1 MQSLWGVFA
10 CLWRKGNIPVAI
22 LMAWLSPP
30 GFTFFAIPAQW
41 WLGWFLFS
49 RFGLPTSGATWHML
63 KTGVEQ
69 WSWAPFNGLGIGMV
83 SLEFLTGWAVSSVV
97 LGGLCYGLVQLGWW
111 LGLLIKGRR
120 KHGED
125 GKRARPPHE
134 GRPK

>member
-1 MQSLWGVFA
+1 MVLGSVQ
-10 CLWRKGNIPVAI
+10 R
-22 LMAWLSPP
+22 P
-30 GFTFFAIPAQW
+30 GHRH
-41 WLGWFLFS
+41 G
-49 RFGLPTSGATWHML
+49 
-63 KTGVEQ
+63 
-69 WSWAPFNGLGIGMV
+69 

>member
-1 MQSLWGVFA
+1 
-10 CLWRKGNIPVAI
+10 
-22 LMAWLSPP
+22 MAWLSPP

-49 RFGLPTSGATWHML
+49 RLGLPTSGATWNML

-97 LGGLCYGLVQLGWW
+97 LGMLCYGLVQLGWR
-111 LGLLIKGRR
+111 LGLLIKGRS
-120 KHGED
+120 KHGK
-125 GKRARPPHE
+125 GRQKGPP
-134 GRPK
+134 PA